1 MGATGS
7 DLHYQ
12 WLKDNESVTEGSKY
26 IGTRIP
32 TLTVID
38 VMESDEGGYLCN
50 VTNLVDT
57 ALSNVAILSTRKYNN
72 CRDSSVHIVYGI

>member
-7 DLHYQ
+7 GELDYQ

-26 IGTRIP
+26 IGTLTP

-38 VMESDEGGYLCN
+38 VMESDEGQYLCN
-50 VTNLVDT
+50 VTNLVD
-57 ALSNVAILSTRKYNN
+57 AELSNVAILTTCKY
-72 CRDSSVHIVYGI
+72 I